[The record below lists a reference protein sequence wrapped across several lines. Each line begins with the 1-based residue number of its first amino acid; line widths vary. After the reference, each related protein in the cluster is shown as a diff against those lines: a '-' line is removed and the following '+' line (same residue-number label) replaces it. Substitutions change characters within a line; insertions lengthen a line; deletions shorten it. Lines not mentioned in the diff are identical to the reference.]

1 MFFINCVFS
10 CFQFILCANVFL
22 VWILIIDLYLEMNKE
37 FSQKLIVQAAQTAEQ
52 LGSGLLPVYSTPSLV
67 AFMENTAMQLI
78 ELPEG
83 GSSVGT
89 SISVKHLKASK
100 IGEELTCVAELT
112 ENEGRRYAFE
122 IKVTDSKGDLVGEAQ
137 HERFVVDVQRFM
149 SKLNS

>member
-1 MFFINCVFS
+1 
-10 CFQFILCANVFL
+10 
-22 VWILIIDLYLEMNKE
+22 MNKQ
-37 FSQKLIVQAAQTAEQ
+37 FSQTLIVKANQTAEQ

-78 ELPEG
+78 ELPDG

-89 SISVKHLKASK
+89 VISVKHLKASK
-100 IGEELTCVAELT
+100 IGEELCCVATLV